1 MGLMDIL
8 NGMQNGPH
16 GQRKPPPP
24 PQPGS
29 RGSSASGGGMSPLMI
44 ALLGLL
50 AYNAFKGRGGQAPA
64 PSQPTPPGGTV
75 TAGQP
80 GAGGLDDL
88 LGGLLGGKPGSA
100 KPGSGGLE
108 DIMGGLFGGKPGSA
122 APGAKPGGSLA
133 DMLPGGLGG
142 LLGGAAAGSV
152 LTGGL
157 DNILKQLQSSGQGR
171 VAQSWVGTGP
181 NQDIAPDDLENALGS
196 DTLDAL
202 SRQTGMPR
210 NELAEG
216 LSQYLPELVDQLT
229 PNGRLPTPEEA
240 RRMV

>member
-8 NGMQNGPH
+8 NGMQNGP
-16 GQRKPPPP
+16 GGARQ
-24 PQPGS
+24 PQPQS
-29 RGSSASGGGMSPLMI
+29 RGSGSGGGMSPLMM

-50 AYNAFKGRGGQAPA
+50 AYNAFKGRGGQAAAPGQPA
-64 PSQPTPPGGTV
+64 PMPPGGTV
-75 TAGQP
+75 TAGQS
-80 GAGGLDDL
+80 GGGGLDDIL
-88 LGGLLGGKPGSA
+88 
-100 KPGSGGLE
+100 
-108 DIMGGLFGGKPGSA
+108 GGLFGGKPDA
-122 APGAKPGGSLA
+122 APGGKPGGSLA

-152 LTGGL
+152 LSGGL
-157 DNILKQLQSSGQGR
+157 GNILKQLQTSGQGR

-181 NQDIAPDDLENALGS
+181 NQEIAPDDLANALGG

-202 SRQTGMPR
+202 GRQTGLSR
-210 NELAEG
+210 NELADG

-240 RRMV
+240 TRLV